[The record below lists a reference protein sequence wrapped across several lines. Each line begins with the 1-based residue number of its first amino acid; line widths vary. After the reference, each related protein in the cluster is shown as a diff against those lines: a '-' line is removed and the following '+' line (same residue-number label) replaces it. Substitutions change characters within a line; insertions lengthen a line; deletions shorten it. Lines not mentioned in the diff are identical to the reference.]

1 MSVMWKDALPPPPQ
15 VLSGESALLCHFYH
29 GGARSEFLNRHKR
42 GLNELLPRVME
53 WSQSLQGQRDAYVWF
68 TESQLRSVIRDGIVP
83 EWFHGIISRKMAE
96 ELLMPKPPGYF
107 LIRVS
112 ESRIGYTLSYRAA
125 DRCRHF
131 MIDLLVDGQY
141 IIIGENRYHRCLQ
154 DLVDFHRRTPIMPYT
169 EVLTVA
175 CGQTSNDRTDYA
187 ELLFP
192 QRNLKQN
199 TSLPPNIFLPPSV
212 TQPVSEEDVPPALPY
227 RPGNLRNS
235 VVLSSNRLYPNI
247 EDEFPHS
254 TLPTPAMPI
263 PMTRKKYTANSPSSN
278 QPPEVPARGCVPPLK
293 QIQACDRT
301 VSAPKSPIA
310 PTATAY
316 PFGANNQPVQNLEAK
331 PSVIT
336 NIKSLNLNLKKK
348 FQIQKRKSMSPESM
362 YSEINVEATEGSGNT
377 ENEYQ
382 VITDEKTVSAPPFP
396 YTRTDVRLTDEGLP
410 KEYFPPPP
418 YAPGY

>member
-1 MSVMWKDALPPPPQ
+1 
-15 VLSGESALLCHFYH
+15 
-29 GGARSEFLNRHKR
+29 
-42 GLNELLPRVME
+42 ME

-68 TESQLRSVIRDGIVP
+68 TESQLRSVIRNGIVP

-131 MIDLLVDGQY
+131 MIDPLEDGQY
-141 IIIGENRYHRCLQ
+141 IILGENRCHRCLQ
-154 DLVDFHRRTPIMPYT
+154 DLVDFHRRTPIMPFT

-175 CGQTSNDRTDYA
+175 CGQTSNDKTDYA

-192 QRNLKQN
+192 QRHLTHN
-199 TSLPPNIFLPPSV
+199 TSLPSNNFLPPSV
-212 TQPVSEEDVPPALPY
+212 TQPVSEEDIPPALPY
-227 RPGNLRNS
+227 RPDNLRNS
-235 VVLSSNRLYPNI
+235 VVVSPNRLYPNI
-247 EDEFPHS
+247 EDEFPQS
-254 TLPTPAMPI
+254 TLPTPA
-263 PMTRKKYTANSPSSN
+263 T
-278 QPPEVPARGCVPPLK
+278 
-293 QIQACDRT
+293 
-301 VSAPKSPIA
+301 SPIA
-310 PTATAY
+310 PTATAH

-336 NIKSLNLNLKKK
+336 NIKNLKKK
-348 FQIQKRKSMSPESM
+348 FQIQKRRSMSQEAT
-362 YSEINVEATEGSGNT
+362 YTEINVEATEGSGNT

>member
-1 MSVMWKDALPPPPQ
+1 
-15 VLSGESALLCHFYH
+15 
-29 GGARSEFLNRHKR
+29 
-42 GLNELLPRVME
+42 
-53 WSQSLQGQRDAYVWF
+53 
-68 TESQLRSVIRDGIVP
+68 
-83 EWFHGIISRKMAE
+83 
-96 ELLMPKPPGYF
+96 
-107 LIRVS
+107 
-112 ESRIGYTLSYRAA
+112 
-125 DRCRHF
+125 
-131 MIDLLVDGQY
+131 
-141 IIIGENRYHRCLQ
+141 
-154 DLVDFHRRTPIMPYT
+154 
-169 EVLTVA
+169 
-175 CGQTSNDRTDYA
+175 
-187 ELLFP
+187 
-192 QRNLKQN
+192 
-199 TSLPPNIFLPPSV
+199 
-212 TQPVSEEDVPPALPY
+212 
-227 RPGNLRNS
+227 
-235 VVLSSNRLYPNI
+235 
-247 EDEFPHS
+247 
-254 TLPTPAMPI
+254 
-263 PMTRKKYTANSPSSN
+263 MTRKKYTANSPSSN